1 MTAALGWAAA
11 AARSP
16 LPAPEPTPTEA
27 SLRRLLQGALTGV
40 LVLALLFA
48 GYVLHEHPTV
58 IPVIAG
64 VAGLATIGRA
74 ILTTVL
80 LITRRRPSPQ
90 PQHEVL
96 YGGLTAVR
104 QGQRRHLRPAHGTRQ
119 RDQPGHRTR

>member
-16 LPAPEPTPTEA
+16 LPAPEPPPRRP
-27 SLRRLLQGALTGV
+27 RRLLQGALTGV
-40 LVLALLFA
+40 LVLAPLFA

-64 VAGLATIGRA
+64 VAGLATIGGA

-80 LITRRRPSPQ
+80 LVTRRRP
-90 PQHEVL
+90 
-96 YGGLTAVR
+96 
-104 QGQRRHLRPAHGTRQ
+104 
-119 RDQPGHRTR
+119 